1 MVWQQRSRDGV
12 SKIPFDLLTGMT
24 ALAGFLIIQVMVEA
38 IYYASDIEAAL
49 AGICIRYLSN
59 GHLSWLVHELCNA
72 DQAGVL
78 VEEHHH
84 LLCP

>member
-12 SKIPFDLLTGMT
+12 RRIPFDLLTGMT

-49 AGICIRYLSN
+49 AGIALGISLMAICLGWCMSFATRIKLGCWWKN
-59 GHLSWLVHELCNA
+59 TTN
-72 DQAGVL
+72 
-78 VEEHHH
+78 